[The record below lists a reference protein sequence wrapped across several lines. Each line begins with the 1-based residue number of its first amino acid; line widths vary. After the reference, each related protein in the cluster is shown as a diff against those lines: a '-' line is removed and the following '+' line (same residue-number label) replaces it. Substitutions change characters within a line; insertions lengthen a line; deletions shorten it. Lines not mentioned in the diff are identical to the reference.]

1 MSQSTEQKQSTYLPP
16 ELWQRVFFQHA
27 DPKEL
32 WTAGRQVCS
41 IWRSEI
47 PKIFA
52 KKYLENQDM
61 VQIYFD
67 LGCERIEGSNCFMA
81 AEMVFNRYEGEG
93 NKRCV
98 FAEHTLTNGS
108 ARREPDEF
116 SQKYE
121 RRKTLLWRDG
131 LSMYLGSDVGAREDG
146 GRFDLPSYQIRIKSR
161 ARDSELPR
169 LAFDFDKREI
179 SFEWERM
186 FTQFFLESTML
197 ANLESEIMTES
208 VQWLKEA
215 GDRTISG
222 ALAHS
227 KRRGE
232 VMRDAARNVRRHRI
246 KKFYKDN
253 HNWEYKDSSFW
264 IEEKDKALDAIKD
277 FKLRGDFTRC
287 AEDTE
292 SKERARAHAE
302 SQDMFDVLHMMR
314 GVKGVREDDENGLM
328 AMLMQLMGAGDPSR
342 RQADEDEEDD
352 DEDDEDDDGYYDED
366 DDDASEEEYVLQD
379 EWTDWTPNGNE

>member
-1 MSQSTEQKQSTYLPP
+1 M
-16 ELWQRVFFQHA
+16 
-27 DPKEL
+27 
-32 WTAGRQVCS
+32 
-41 IWRSEI
+41 WRSEI

-52 KKYLENQDM
+52 KKYLENPDM

-67 LGCERIEGSNCFMA
+67 LGCEMIESSNCFMA
-81 AEMVFNRYEGEG
+81 AEMVFNRYEGEA

-98 FAEHTLTNGS
+98 FAEHTSTNGS
-108 ARREPDEF
+108 DRGEPDEF
-116 SQKYE
+116 VQKYE

-131 LSMYLGSDVGAREDG
+131 LSTYLGGDPGAREDG
-146 GRFDLPSYQIRIKSR
+146 GRFDLPPYQIRIKSR
-161 ARDSELPR
+161 ARDSELPK
-169 LAFDFDKREI
+169 LAFDFNKRVI

-186 FTQFFLESTML
+186 FAQFFLESTML

-208 VQWLKEA
+208 VQWLEEA
-215 GDRTISG
+215 GDGTISG

-232 VMRDAARNVRRHRI
+232 AMRNAAKKVRRHRI

-253 HNWEYKDSSFW
+253 HSWEYKDSLFQT
-264 IEEKDKALDAIKD
+264 EEEDKALDAIKD
-277 FKLRGDFTRC
+277 FELKGVFTRC

-292 SKERARAHAE
+292 SKERAEAHAE
-302 SQDMFDVLHMMR
+302 SQDMFDVLHTMR
-314 GVKGVREDDENGLM
+314 GVKDVREDDENGLM
-328 AMLMQLMGAGDPSR
+328 AMLMQLMGAGRPPQDGSG
-342 RQADEDEEDD
+342 EDEDD
-352 DEDDEDDDGYYDED
+352 DEAS